1 MVGGINGDFLKL
13 VADQLD
19 FFIIQH
25 TVAKNLLNNLLPT
38 AEQILV
44 KKIEKMSRI
53 RTMQTLK
60 VQSNEIFDRHFS
72 SIEPTWATEYKI
84 SRSHRTPR
92 GITTR
97 LRWE

>member
-53 RTMQTLK
+53 RTMQTLNF
-60 VQSNEIFDRHFS
+60 Q
-72 SIEPTWATEYKI
+72 
-84 SRSHRTPR
+84 
-92 GITTR
+92 
-97 LRWE
+97 